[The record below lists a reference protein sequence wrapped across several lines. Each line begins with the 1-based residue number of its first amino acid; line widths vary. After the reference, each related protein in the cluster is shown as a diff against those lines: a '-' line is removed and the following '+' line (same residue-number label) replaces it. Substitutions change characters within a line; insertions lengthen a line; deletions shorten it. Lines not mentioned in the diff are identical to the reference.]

1 MTQPSAQVPVVD
13 PGRDVVDIMVDSRTY
28 SIHRGHQTVAHI
40 KEVGGVPKD
49 YALDQIVDG
58 KLVPLPDD
66 GSVVIKGKEV
76 FVSHP
81 KDGASS

>member
-13 PGRDVVDIMVDSRTY
+13 HGRDFVDIMVGSQMY

-40 KEVGGVPKD
+40 KEVAGVPKD

-58 KLVPLPDD
+58 KLVPLADD

-76 FVSHP
+76 FAAHP
-81 KDGASS
+81 KDGTSS